1 MPQRKMKV
9 TMMDADTIFSE
20 EGEVYSS
27 SPVQDAKPKR
37 LRRRKPGDLAQLRAV
52 LWGVLLDV
60 ETICTDEGTDKPSKL
75 KAAHTLATLAGAY
88 LKVTETHDLV
98 KRIEALEG
106 TVSHESKLT
115 N

>member
-1 MPQRKMKV
+1 
-9 TMMDADTIFSE
+9 MDADTVLLE
-20 EGEVYSS
+20 EGELSS
-27 SPVQDAKPKR
+27 SSSVQDAKPKR

-60 ETICTDEGTDKPSKL
+60 ETICTDEDTDKPSKL

-88 LKVTETHDLV
+88 LKVTETHDLE

-106 TVSHESKLT
+106 TVNHESQLP